1 MVGWPASEG
10 ERPTACPGTGA
21 LDASAAPKRDVLG
34 MLQGGGHPLWPQQL
48 QPHQDKILPRY
59 CGACSSPGAGSSTSS
74 FWAAARSLG
83 PDPTCAETRDKR
95 PLLLRGESTSG
106 VHPQQDHLLL
116 TPGFAAAHNTKDH
129 LIHPRL
135 NLLDASKDSA
145 IFSHAKSFSQWLQNL
160 YYCFFNTQTAL

>member
-1 MVGWPASEG
+1 MFPPRWWDDPQAKVSARQPVLELEHSMQA
-10 ERPTACPGTGA
+10 RHRNGTCWECCREVVT
-21 LDASAAPKRDVLG
+21 LR
-34 MLQGGGHPLWPQQL
+34 PQQL

-74 FWAAARSLG
+74 FWVAARSLG
-83 PDPTCAETRDKR
+83 PDPTCAENRDKR

-106 VHPQQDHLLL
+106 VHPQQDHLFP
-116 TPGFAAAHNTKDH
+116 TPGFAAARNTKDN

-145 IFSHAKSFSQWLQNL
+145 IFSHAKSFSQ
-160 YYCFFNTQTAL
+160 